1 MLLDVMRDQHRKRG
15 HEPKQGA
22 IKWVGIIILGAF
34 RPSFNLEIVLWGV
47 QVLRQQRGGWV
58 G

>member
-22 IKWVGIIILGAF
+22 TKWVETNFLGAF
-34 RPSFNLEIVLWGV
+34 NLILKRCRYFKSDLCLIY
-47 QVLRQQRGGWV
+47 QSKTQK
-58 G
+58 